1 MAKIPNNSLVI
12 EVAPHS
18 LFESIF
24 KRCYPH
30 LIYTGLMKR
39 TESDNL
45 NFIISSIG
53 ALYTL
58 GLNPDI
64 ENLYP
69 PIEWPV
75 SRGTQSIS
83 SLIKWD
89 HERVNKVKKFP
100 AYHNYSTASDYRINF
115 RLAEAEWAF
124 LSGHSIE
131 KKILFPA
138 SGYLMFAWR
147 RLAALKGQ
155 PWKKTPVAFENVRY

>member
-1 MAKIPNNSLVI
+1 MQEVGKNVLVI

-24 KRCYPH
+24 KRCFPN

-45 NFIISSIG
+45 NYILSSIG
-53 ALYTL
+53 TLYTL

-69 PIEWPV
+69 KIEWPV

-89 HERVNKVKKFP
+89 HERINEVKKFP
-100 AYHNYSTASDYRINF
+100 EYHNHSSASDF
-115 RLAEAEWAF
+115 RMKFSLTDPDCSF
-124 LSGHSIE
+124 LKDHAVEG
-131 KKILFPA
+131 KILFPA
-138 SGYLMFAWR
+138 TGYLLMAWR
-147 RLAALKGQ
+147 RMAALNGQ
-155 PWKKTPVAFENVRY
+155 PWIKTPIAFENVR